1 MAEDKKEFEERV
13 IHINRNSKVVKGGR
27 KFSFSALVAVGDHA
41 GKVGVGFGKANE
53 VADAIRKA
61 VADANKNVFSVPLN
75 GQTVPH
81 EVRVKNGGAEVLI
94 RPASPGT
101 GLITGGAM
109 RTVLELAG
117 VRDALG
123 KSLGSNNS
131 MNVAKATVEAVQS
144 LRSRDEILESRG
156 LK

>member
-27 KFSFSALVAVGDHA
+27 KFSFSALVAVGDHD
-41 GKVGVGFGKANE
+41 GQVGVGFGKANE

-61 VADANKNVFSVPLN
+61 VADANKNVFRVPLN